1 MKNLK
6 MFCSTNIRKKSITIP
21 VDVIV
26 IVGVV
31 KTVPEEPEETDVPEV
46 PEVPEETVLE
56 GPIVLTA
63 GL

>member
-1 MKNLK
+1 

-46 PEVPEETVLE
+46 PEVPELRFYPPNINCLVVHA
-56 GPIVLTA
+56 IFF
-63 GL
+63 